1 MWVAVGRVWVLDTET
16 KGTGASMVPLE
27 KAQKKVE
34 PRKPAPRRPKQV
46 ASEARARARG
56 QKPRVEETSTAL
68 APGHV
73 RKTST
78 ALPAGHVRKTSTA
91 LAPDHVRKTSTPLP
105 PGHVRKKGTGEIGQ
119 VQAVDPRAGTARVRW
134 LKGGRISTVPLSA
147 VSRR

>member
-56 QKPRVEETSTAL
+56 QEPRVE
-68 APGHV
+68 
-73 RKTST
+73 KTST
-78 ALPAGHVRKTSTA
+78 ALPPDQVRKTSTA
-91 LAPDHVRKTSTPLP
+91 LAPDQVRKTSTALP

>member
-56 QKPRVEETSTAL
+56 QKPRVEKTSTAL
-68 APGHV
+68 APG
-73 RKTST
+73 R
-78 ALPAGHVRKTSTA
+78 VRKTSTA

>member
-68 APGHV
+68 AP
-73 RKTST
+73 
-78 ALPAGHVRKTSTA
+78 
-91 LAPDHVRKTSTPLP
+91 DHVRKTSTPLP

>member
-73 RKTST
+73 RK
-78 ALPAGHVRKTSTA
+78 
-91 LAPDHVRKTSTPLP
+91 
-105 PGHVRKKGTGEIGQ
+105 KGTGEIGQ